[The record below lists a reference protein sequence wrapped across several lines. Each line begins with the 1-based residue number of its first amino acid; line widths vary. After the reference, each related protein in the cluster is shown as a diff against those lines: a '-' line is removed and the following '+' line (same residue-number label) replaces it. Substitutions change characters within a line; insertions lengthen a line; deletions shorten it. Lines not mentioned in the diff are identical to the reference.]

1 MGGEGLSH
9 KETEE
14 GICDGW
20 VNAIKGRKE
29 KEVCQKELECRV
41 GEEGQVFDVRV
52 VCWGQ
57 TSVSLE
63 YQDFGIKRGLFREFP
78 GAPAVRTLHFVKV
91 EVGQWGHISRDG
103 GPSEA
108 ISVLYGKEE

>member
-1 MGGEGLSH
+1 M
-9 KETEE
+9 
-14 GICDGW
+14 
-20 VNAIKGRKE
+20 
-29 KEVCQKELECRV
+29 
-41 GEEGQVFDVRV
+41 DVRV

-57 TSVSLE
+57 SSVSLE

-78 GAPAVRTLHFVKV
+78 GAPAVRTLNFAKV
-91 EVGQWGHISRDG
+91 EVGQWGYISRDG